1 MGCIIAALLLA
12 HQPVKST
19 DFWSATEGALGPV
32 AVAGGSLFLVNDEAK
47 LVRLDATTGEVIW
60 SVEMPYFTQDKIK
73 KRKGI
78 FAHYGPV
85 LAGGRV
91 MVVSSDGLLR
101 AFDPTDG
108 SLTYTAEIPG
118 GAAAQPAVAGGTL
131 YVVGGNGQLHAFR

>member
-1 MGCIIAALLLA
+1 MI
-12 HQPVKST
+12 
-19 DFWSATEGALGPV
+19 W
-32 AVAGGSLFLVNDEAK
+32 AVD
-47 LVRLDATTGEVIW
+47 
-60 SVEMPYFTQDKIK
+60 MPYFTNDKIK

-78 FAHYGPV
+78 YAHYGPV
-85 LAGGRV
+85 MAGGRI

-108 SLTYTAEIPG
+108 TLAYTAEIPG